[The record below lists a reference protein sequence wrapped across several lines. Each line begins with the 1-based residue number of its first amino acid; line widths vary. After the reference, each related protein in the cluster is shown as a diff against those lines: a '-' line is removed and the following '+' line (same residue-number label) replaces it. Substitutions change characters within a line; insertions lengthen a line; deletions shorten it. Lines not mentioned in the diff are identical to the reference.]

1 MKVLYFFRYS
11 LEIAK
16 ADLKTIF
23 SLFPRV
29 VVDQIRAVEITYVGL
44 ENLNDSCVECLVL
57 IFRYLSVFTSC
68 IFKIIFWIF

>member
-1 MKVLYFFRYS
+1 MKILYFFRYS

-29 VVDQIRAVEITYVGL
+29 VVDRICAVEITYV
-44 ENLNDSCVECLVL
+44 DSCVECLVL
-57 IFRYLSVFTSC
+57 ISDIFQFSQTVFSKLSFGFSDHVRC
-68 IFKIIFWIF
+68 